1 MVSAAPFSSM
11 WRFMK
16 LTGRGLG
23 ADGQDALAA
32 RGHTIVGM
40 VAMCSGHP
48 ARGDAGGG
56 KRITL
61 DGHSE
66 RQRPSTGRMR
76 RTGRR
81 IQLRRAMTQ

>member
-56 KRITL
+56 SGSHLMGIQSGKGRQQ
-61 DGHSE
+61 GECAE
-66 RQRPSTGRMR
+66 REGESS
-76 RTGRR
+76 
-81 IQLRRAMTQ
+81 